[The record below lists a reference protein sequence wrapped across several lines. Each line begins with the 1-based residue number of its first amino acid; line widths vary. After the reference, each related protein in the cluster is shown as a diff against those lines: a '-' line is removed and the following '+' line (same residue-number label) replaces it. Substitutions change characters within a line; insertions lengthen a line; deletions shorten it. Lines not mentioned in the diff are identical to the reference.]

1 MAIEQRCD
9 TLIRDARAK
18 SGHRTYD
25 YQSGVSQREFVE
37 YLNDASDRLYN
48 LILQERSTLFRRST
62 TLTCTPGVASVTLPD
77 DIYLQHNINK
87 VDYSPTGN
95 AQDYTPLD
103 ARISKEEVSVVGYPD
118 SYFLRDGAIVLSP
131 IPDRAATL
139 RLEFQYVIPQIDLR
153 RAQYS
158 AVSIVGP
165 DLISMT
171 FASLSSVL
179 QETKDDLTG
188 GYVEYICTVNAS
200 GTQQAVALP
209 VSSFNATTGVLTFA
223 SGTLA
228 ADYPGI
234 SAGINSHYVVFGKNA
249 STHSSLPQVA
259 RRYLVEYAA
268 ARVMIRDAN
277 ALEAALTSQLMQ
289 GIEKDVLDAYAT
301 LEEDTFQVPVLDY
314 SMLGD
319 DA

>member
-1 MAIEQRCD
+1 MAIEQRLD
-9 TLIRDARAK
+9 TLLRDARAK

-25 YQSGVSQREFVE
+25 YQSGVANREFIE
-37 YLNDASDRLYN
+37 YFNDGQDRLFN
-48 LILQERSTLFRRST
+48 LVLQERSTLFRRQT
-62 TLTCTPGVASVTLPD
+62 ILTCTPGVASVTLPD
-77 DIYLQHNINK
+77 SIYLQHNINK

-95 AQDYTPLD
+95 AQDYMPLD
-103 ARISKEEVSVVGYPD
+103 ARISKEELSIVGYPD
-118 SYFLRDGAIVLSP
+118 SYFLRDGSIILSP
-131 IPDRAATL
+131 IPDRAASL
-139 RLEFQYVIPQIDLR
+139 RLEFQYVIPQLDIR

-165 DLISMT
+165 NLISMT

-188 GYVEYICTVNAS
+188 GYVEYLCTVDSA

-209 VSSFNATTGVLTFA
+209 VASFNATTGVVTFA
-223 SGTLA
+223 TGTLA
-228 ADYPGI
+228 ADFPGI
-234 SAGINSHYVVFGKNA
+234 AAGVNSHYVVFGKNA

-301 LEEDTFQVPVLDY
+301 LEEDTFQVPILDY

-319 DA
+319 DY